1 VEPWREKVAIIGS
14 GPAGLTCAQDLAR
27 KGYAVTVYEALPT
40 IGGLLTAG
48 IPEFC
53 LPRKVSEA
61 EIGYIKD
68 LGIEIKTNV
77 RIGKDLSIDNIM
89 QQGFKAVFLAV
100 GAWQSLKLN
109 IPGLDLDQ
117 VFFALPF
124 LQDVSIGRGVK
135 LDSKVMVI
143 GGGNVGVDAARTALR
158 LGAKEVHLACLECR
172 EDMPAFKWEI
182 ENAEEEGVQIHCS
195 LALQEIVGKDGKVAG
210 VNFQGV
216 ESITIDDLGRIIP
229 TLMEGSRTFM
239 ETNCVIIA
247 IGQLLDPSVLDGIK
261 GLELNAKRNIA
272 ADPDTMATNLSGVFA
287 GGDAVLGAGTVVE
300 AIATGHRAAS
310 SIDKYLSGKDLK
322 EVKVPREV
330 VDVEDEQLP
339 MFVERRERSK
349 MPRASVKERV
359 SSSKEIVDRGFSR
372 EAAINEA
379 KRCLSCPVCGTCIY
393 YRSQMCHETALR
405 LL

>member
-1 VEPWREKVAIIGS
+1 
-14 GPAGLTCAQDLAR
+14 
-27 KGYAVTVYEALPT
+27 
-40 IGGLLTAG
+40 
-48 IPEFC
+48 
-53 LPRKVSEA
+53 
-61 EIGYIKD
+61 
-68 LGIEIKTNV
+68 
-77 RIGKDLSIDNIM
+77 
-89 QQGFKAVFLAV
+89 
-100 GAWQSLKLN
+100 
-109 IPGLDLDQ
+109 
-117 VFFALPF
+117 
-124 LQDVSIGRGVK
+124 
-135 LDSKVMVI
+135 
-143 GGGNVGVDAARTALR
+143 
-158 LGAKEVHLACLECR
+158 
-172 EDMPAFKWEI
+172 
-182 ENAEEEGVQIHCS
+182 